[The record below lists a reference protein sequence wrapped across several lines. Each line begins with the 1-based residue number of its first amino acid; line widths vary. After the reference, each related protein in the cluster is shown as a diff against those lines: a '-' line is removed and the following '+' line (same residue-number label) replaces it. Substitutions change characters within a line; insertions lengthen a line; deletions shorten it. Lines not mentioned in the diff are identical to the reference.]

1 MAHTT
6 FEHPKARTCMK
17 LILIALLLLF
27 TACADEAVPGGEET
41 TSPAKTEEQ
50 TQTTEGETE
59 QQEDVTENASE
70 AETTQTEPSDIQDAQ
85 EQTEPEGTNATT
97 EFTNAEFRA
106 IYWGPGELPPTV
118 WLERLSDTPNEADPT
133 EWPENQLFTIRT
145 EKAESILGS
154 DLQAGAMYTVTT
166 DEKGAVTQMQPV
178 PGMLQESTNDY
189 PEIVQF
195 LSEEIDETKMHLENG
210 LTMLITGETVLIDNE
225 EHLLVLFGSNREGQ
239 FVREYHYA
247 IHPETMQ
254 LYYLDILQ
262 DEWIGM
268 GVG

>member
-106 IYWGPGELPPTV
+106 IYWGPGSFLQPSGWRGFPIRPMKRI
-118 WLERLSDTPNEADPT
+118 RLNGRRISCSPSEQKKRRAYSGV
-133 EWPENQLFTIRT
+133 ICR
-145 EKAESILGS
+145 
-154 DLQAGAMYTVTT
+154 QARCT
-166 DEKGAVTQMQPV
+166 
-178 PGMLQESTNDY
+178 
-189 PEIVQF
+189 
-195 LSEEIDETKMHLENG
+195 
-210 LTMLITGETVLIDNE
+210 
-225 EHLLVLFGSNREGQ
+225 R
-239 FVREYHYA
+239 
-247 IHPETMQ
+247 
-254 LYYLDILQ
+254 
-262 DEWIGM
+262 
-268 GVG
+268 